1 MLKVVLA
8 KLESLTPILPFKK
21 EIISLFRTHQNCM
34 EFKSPFYQRKYGA
47 LSREREL
54 AMQQTHKHDKQ
65 INQPTQVHILW
76 ICNYHPFMGGN
87 WDPRIRS
94 KGNVRRGKATIEATL
109 SLPELYS
116 YVSLLKAYCNTWGC
130 WSLKRK
136 TCFSLQSSHLAFNYV
151 WLSCFRFTAIFVKQ
165 KWWVPSVSI
174 IVILSCHLCWWIEP
188 HQ

>member
-1 MLKVVLA
+1 
-8 KLESLTPILPFKK
+8 
-21 EIISLFRTHQNCM
+21 
-34 EFKSPFYQRKYGA
+34 
-47 LSREREL
+47 
-54 AMQQTHKHDKQ
+54 MQQTHKHDKQ

-76 ICNYHPFMGGN
+76 ICTYHPFIGGN

-94 KGNVRRGKATIEATL
+94 KGNVRRGKAAIEVTL

-116 YVSLLKAYCNTWGC
+116 YVSLPKAYCNTWGC
-130 WSLKRK
+130 WSFKRK

-174 IVILSCHLCWWIEP
+174 IVILSCHLCWWTEP
-188 HQ
+188 HQELTRSRYIFTYAFSSVLINALGRERFIIPVLQMK